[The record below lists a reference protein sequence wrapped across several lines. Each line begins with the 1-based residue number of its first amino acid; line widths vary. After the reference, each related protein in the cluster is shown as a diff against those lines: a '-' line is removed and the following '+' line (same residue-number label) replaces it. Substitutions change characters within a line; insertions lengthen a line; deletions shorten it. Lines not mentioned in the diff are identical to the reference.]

1 MKDQNFAIHQNRTE
15 QPLEQKKKTDGQTDQ
30 SLPKSPSKEGA
41 ACFCIL
47 FGMSYYCNLNNWT
60 NQRPTNRTMNRTSRH
75 KKSVIGGDGGIKSH
89 NKQLWAKRHHSY
101 RFYKAHVNSFPLPPS
116 KQTYFSFC
124 LKWSLLFCSFY
135 NLKLSLSLSIFLLN
149 LDKSPAKISVFFFFR
164 PGEEKKTRKQSHI
177 NKKLERD
184 WKEKHFKY
192 YVVWRNMNDQAQHR
206 VFKRQCCLEIY
217 NSNVFYYSSVVR
229 DEPNIHK

>member
-1 MKDQNFAIHQNRTE
+1 M
-15 QPLEQKKKTDGQTDQ
+15 
-30 SLPKSPSKEGA
+30 A
-41 ACFCIL
+41 A
-47 FGMSYYCNLNNWT
+47 
-60 NQRPTNRTMNRTSRH
+60 
-75 KKSVIGGDGGIKSH
+75 KSH
-89 NKQLWAKRHHSY
+89 TINSYEQNVIIHIDFTNHMSIVFRSLSLSPAKE
-101 RFYKAHVNSFPLPPS
+101 
-116 KQTYFSFC
+116 TYFSFC

-206 VFKRQCCLEIY
+206 VFKRHNAAWIY
-217 NSNVFYYSSVVR
+217 
-229 DEPNIHK
+229 I